1 MLGEKLQQAIKN
13 ADYSMTDVAGQIGIT
28 ESNLYKLFKKDSFEI
43 AYLLKACEV
52 LNLPL
57 SYFINTDNKYNEN
70 SQILQ
75 KLPNKNKRHLDI
87 SLLQLKDKD
96 EMYERMLEEK
106 DKRIQEIKQ
115 DKEEIKQEKEKL
127 EKKLDEKDKRIE
139 ELEKI
144 AFDNLR
150 SKQETNNYRG
160 FVPQA
165 AAGGLVYEN
174 GKCTE
179 VIDKPSAAV

>member
-43 AYLLKACEV
+43 AYLVKACEI

-57 SYFINTDNKYNEN
+57 SYFINLDNKDNEN

-75 KLPNKNKRHLDI
+75 KNPTKKRNLDI
-87 SLLQLKDKD
+87 SLLQSKDKD

-106 DKRIQEIKQ
+106 EKRLQEIKQ
-115 DKEEIKQEKEKL
+115 DKEKL
-127 EKKLDEKDKRIE
+127 EKKLDEKEKRIE
-139 ELEKI
+139 ELEKL

-150 SKQETNNYRG
+150 SKQGTNNYRG
-160 FVPQA
+160 FIPQA
-165 AAGGLVYEN
+165 TAGGLVYAT
-174 GKCTE
+174 GKATE
-179 VIDKPSAAV
+179 VIEIPSAASFE

>member
-43 AYLLKACEV
+43 AYLVKACEI

-57 SYFINTDNKYNEN
+57 SYFINLDNKDNEN

-75 KLPNKNKRHLDI
+75 KTPSKNKRNIDV
-87 SLLQLKDKD
+87 SLLQSKDKD
-96 EMYERMLEEK
+96 EMYERMLDEK
-106 DKRIQEIKQ
+106 EKRLQEIKQ
-115 DKEEIKQEKEKL
+115 DKEKL
-127 EKKLDEKDKRIE
+127 EKKLDEKEKENE
-139 ELEKI
+139 ELRKL

-150 SKQETNNYRG
+150 SKQGTNNYRG
-160 FVPQA
+160 FIPVQ
-165 AAGGLVYEN
+165 AAGGLVYAT
-174 GKCTE
+174 GQATE
-179 VIDKPSAAV
+179 VIEIPSAANVE